1 MAWKF
6 VHRMMSAA
14 RNISDE
20 PVPAPPPVV
29 LVVEDD
35 VLVRTVVAA
44 YLRECGFDVVEAGSA
59 DEAIRVLQAD
69 IGVDIVFSDV
79 NMPGSMDG
87 FGLAQWLRRERPG
100 LKVILTSGAART
112 AKEAGDLC
120 EHGPMLA
127 KPYDHAELER
137 HIRTLLAR

>member
-1 MAWKF
+1 
-6 VHRMMSAA
+6 MMNAA
-14 RNISDE
+14 RNISDQ

-35 VLVRTVVAA
+35 VLIRTVVAA

-69 IGVDIVFSDV
+69 IEVDIVFSDV
-79 NMPGSMDG
+79 NMPGSLDG

-100 LKVILTSGAART
+100 LKIILTSGAART
-112 AKEAGDLC
+112 AKAAGDLC

>member
-1 MAWKF
+1 MIRRDF
-6 VHRMMSAA
+6 VKSSLAVAALAAGNERLAASPRAAESAPFPKA
-14 RNISDE
+14 PGLTKYVSEFIVNTKYGDI
-20 PVPAPPPVV
+20 PA
-29 LVVEDD
+29 D
-35 VLVRTVVAA
+35 VLELGRKSI
-44 YLRECGFDVVEAGSA
+44 L
-59 DEAIRVLQAD
+59 
-69 IGVDIVFSDV
+69 
-79 NMPGSMDG
+79 DG